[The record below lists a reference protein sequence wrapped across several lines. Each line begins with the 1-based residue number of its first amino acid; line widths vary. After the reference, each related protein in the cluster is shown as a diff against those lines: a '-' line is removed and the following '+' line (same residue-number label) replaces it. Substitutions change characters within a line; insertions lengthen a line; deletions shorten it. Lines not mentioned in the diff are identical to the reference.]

1 MVAPSRKIYFASDFH
16 LGTPT
21 PKASRVR
28 EHKIL
33 RWLEHIKEDAAAL
46 YLVGD
51 VFDFWFEYQTV
62 VPKGAV
68 RLLGKLAE
76 WSDRGVDIHI
86 FVGNHDLWMRDYL
99 PQELGITVHHH
110 PIVTELMGKRF
121 FIGHGDGL
129 GPADYGY
136 KRLRKIF
143 TNPFCQWLFR
153 WLHPDWGMRLA
164 QHSSHASRDAQS
176 APERFLGP
184 KREWLLQY
192 ATRKLQQLPDT
203 DYFIFGHR
211 HLPLDIELHNGH
223 SRYVNLGEWLQACTY
238 AEFDGEQLHLR
249 AFEQPDYCPFKASMS
264 NLDTTEEP

>member
-21 PKASRVR
+21 LEASRAR
-28 EHKIL
+28 EQKIL
-33 RWLEHIKEDAAAL
+33 RWLEHIKKDAVAL

-76 WSDRGVDIHI
+76 WSDRGVAIHI

-99 PQELGITVHHH
+99 PQELGITVHHR

-164 QHSSHASRDAQS
+164 QRSSHASRDAQP
-176 APERFLGP
+176 APERFLGT

-192 ATRKLQQLPDT
+192 ATRKLEQLPDT

-211 HLPLDIELHNGH
+211 HLPLDIELHNKH
-223 SRYVNLGEWLQACTY
+223 SRYINLGEWLQACTY

-249 AFEQPDYCPFKASMS
+249 AFEQPDYSPFKASMT
-264 NLDTTEEP
+264 NLNTTGKP